1 MHHAPAAQVLHPHR
15 GFEPMSQLQHGLSSY
30 AANVKETTG
39 LFANYLTSTLLE
51 LLRIIQIVICGS
63 NCHSQCAWTRYG
75 MLMDIQVVHIARES
89 LSTCTQPGP
98 VSCV

>member
-39 LFANYLTSTLLE
+39 LFANCLTSTLLE
-51 LLRIIQIVICGS
+51 LLRITVYTDRDMRLELPQSVCVDSLWYVNG
-63 NCHSQCAWTRYG
+63 HSTRPC
-75 MLMDIQVVHIARES
+75 
-89 LSTCTQPGP
+89 CT
-98 VSCV
+98 